1 MECVTIRGQ
10 ALSPAPGEA
19 GESGSERRRWAQ
31 REEARAGDEPEQKAR
46 AAPPSFVF
54 ITRLCKPC
62 LALESQLTT
71 FSLGACR
78 PLVSVTYA

>member
-46 AAPPSFVF
+46 GAPLAVVF
-54 ITRLCKPC
+54 I
-62 LALESQLTT
+62 E
-71 FSLGACR
+71 
-78 PLVSVTYA
+78 